1 MYNRWDALP
10 ECTGKCLT
18 FVQIPHYKWCSIRIQ
33 DTDVGDIFL
42 QEIGSADIG
51 FQDPLSWQNM
61 GGQYDVRK
69 VWLFV
74 RRIRLVQNE
83 P

>member
-1 MYNRWDALP
+1 MILIDGIHFPKVQENVLP
-10 ECTGKCLT
+10 LYR
-18 FVQIPHYKWCSIRIQ
+18 FLVSHYKWCSIHIQ

-74 RRIRLVQNE
+74 
-83 P
+83 

>member
-1 MYNRWDALP
+1 MYREMSYL
-10 ECTGKCLT
+10 CTDSSSLITNG
-18 FVQIPHYKWCSIRIQ
+18 QCSICIQ

-51 FQDPLSWQNM
+51 FQDPLSWQYM
-61 GGQYDVRK
+61 GGKYDVRK

-74 RRIRLVQNE
+74 RKL
-83 P
+83 